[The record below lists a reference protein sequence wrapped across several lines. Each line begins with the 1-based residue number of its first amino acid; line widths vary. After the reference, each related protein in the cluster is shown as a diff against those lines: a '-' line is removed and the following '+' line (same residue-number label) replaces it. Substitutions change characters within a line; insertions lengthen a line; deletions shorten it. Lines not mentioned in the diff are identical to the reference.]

1 MVNQKPGEYFMR
13 QILLLI
19 AVVFCGTMIF
29 AQQDERQILR
39 GKVLYRNSNVVNEN
53 VINSTS
59 ERATITNDKGE
70 FAIRVKLDDELVFT
84 SINYQIEIVKIT
96 REILERNRLVV
107 EVNEKVTELDEVVIS
122 PENQQKFLELQN
134 EDFKQFDYET
144 DQSSEVVN
152 IAADPKLTS
161 LQDGL
166 NFVNIFKALFLSR
179 QKEDPDTAPL
189 KMSDVLRQVYEDE
202 FFLTDLKIPADKIDD
217 FLIYC
222 DTQMPPKSLLKRDN
236 EFQLIEFLVD
246 QSEIYL
252 KQLNAEE

>member
-1 MVNQKPGEYFMR
+1 MK
-13 QILLLI
+13 QIFLLVAL
-19 AVVFCGTMIF
+19 FLCSMTNF
-29 AQQDERQILR
+29 AQQDERTILR

-59 ERATITNDKGE
+59 ERATITNDNGE
-70 FAIRVKLDDELVFT
+70 FAIRVKVDDELVFT
-84 SINYQIEIVKIT
+84 SVNYQIEIIKIT
-96 REILERNRLVV
+96 DEILERNRLVV

-144 DQSSEVVN
+144 DQSADVVN
-152 IAADPKLTS
+152 IADDPKLSS

-166 NFVNIFKALFLSR
+166 NFVNIFKALFLTR
-179 QKEDPDTAPL
+179 QKEDPDNSPL
-189 KMSDVLRQVYEDE
+189 KMSDLLRQVYEDE
-202 FFLTDLKIPADKIDD
+202 FFTTDLNIPADKIDD

-222 DTQMPPKSLLKRDN
+222 DTQMPPKSLLQRAN
-236 EFQLIEFLVD
+236 EFQLIDFLVD

-252 KQLNAEE
+252 KQINAEE